1 MCEAHIQDAPTTCR
15 RTNVRGQHHKGGKK
29 YVNITCT
36 YLFGW
41 TCDVRHL

>member
-15 RTNVRGQHHKGGKK
+15 RTNVRGQHHKGGKH
-29 YVNITCT
+29 VNITCT
-36 YLFGW
+36 YLSGR